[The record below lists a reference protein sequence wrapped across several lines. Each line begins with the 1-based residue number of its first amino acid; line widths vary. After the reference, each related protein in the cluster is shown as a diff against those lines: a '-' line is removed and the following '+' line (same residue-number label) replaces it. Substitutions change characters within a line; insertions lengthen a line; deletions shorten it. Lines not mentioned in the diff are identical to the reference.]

1 MNLKAGNSAK
11 NMNPIICADFPEPD
25 VIRVGDT
32 YYMICATMH
41 FFPGGTLLKSYDL
54 VHWEIAAHVFERL
67 DDTPA
72 EQLEGEQSIY
82 GKGMWAASLR
92 YHKDTFYVCF
102 ASYDTGKTYIYRTK
116 NINEPWEKRS
126 LDGVY
131 HHPSLLFDEDGR
143 IYMGYGFNEVRIL
156 ELNDTLTAP
165 KEGGFERL
173 LVEEEEDAYI
183 SYEGAHFYKKDG
195 TYYIFVIQWLKGNL
209 TQREQLCLYGDS
221 LDGEFKKE
229 MVFSENLGFPMK
241 GVAQGGIVDTPEGDW
256 YSVMYQEHGAIGKM
270 PVLVPV
276 SWDKKRPVFGDN
288 GKMPAEIRV
297 KSTRPYYVYTPVFS
311 SEIFEET
318 LDGKGRIKPVWQ
330 WNHEPDAAL
339 WEQTKRGGYRITTGK
354 ISVNLIQAV
363 NTLTQRAMYPEST
376 VEVTLDPSDL
386 KDGDFAGLCVLQGC
400 YGWIGVTREYG
411 RYYIVMWNRKLQDCM
426 FHELAPDY
434 MPGTEGFRVPYGGDD
449 IRLKIHVD
457 FTNMRDMAEIFY
469 RSGNR
474 WQRVGSHRLY
484 FKLDHFMGCRY
495 GLFAYSTAKTGGSAE
510 FYDFAYRVENI

>member
-1 MNLKAGNSAK
+1 
-11 NMNPIICADFPEPD
+11 MNPIICADFPEPD

-173 LVEEEEDAYI
+173 LVEEKQDAYI

-241 GVAQGGIVDTPEGDW
+241 GCCTGRNCGYTGGR
-256 YSVMYQEHGAIGKM
+256 
-270 PVLVPV
+270 L
-276 SWDKKRPVFGDN
+276 VFGNVSGTWGNWKNAGVSAGELGQKTSGIRRQWENASGDS
-288 GKMPAEIRV
+288 GK
-297 KSTRPYYVYTPVFS
+297 KY
-311 SEIFEET
+311 ET
-318 LDGKGRIKPVWQ
+318 LLCI
-330 WNHEPDAAL
+330 
-339 WEQTKRGGYRITTGK
+339 Y
-354 ISVNLIQAV
+354 
-363 NTLTQRAMYPEST
+363 
-376 VEVTLDPSDL
+376 
-386 KDGDFAGLCVLQGC
+386 AGFFV
-400 YGWIGVTREYG
+400 
-411 RYYIVMWNRKLQDCM
+411 
-426 FHELAPDY
+426 
-434 MPGTEGFRVPYGGDD
+434 
-449 IRLKIHVD
+449 
-457 FTNMRDMAEIFY
+457 
-469 RSGNR
+469 GN
-474 WQRVGSHRLY
+474 
-484 FKLDHFMGCRY
+484 F
-495 GLFAYSTAKTGGSAE
+495 
-510 FYDFAYRVENI
+510 

>member
-1 MNLKAGNSAK
+1 
-11 NMNPIICADFPEPD
+11 
-25 VIRVGDT
+25 
-32 YYMICATMH
+32 
-41 FFPGGTLLKSYDL
+41 
-54 VHWEIAAHVFERL
+54 
-67 DDTPA
+67 
-72 EQLEGEQSIY
+72 
-82 GKGMWAASLR
+82 
-92 YHKDTFYVCF
+92 
-102 ASYDTGKTYIYRTK
+102 
-116 NINEPWEKRS
+116 
-126 LDGVY
+126 
-131 HHPSLLFDEDGR
+131 
-143 IYMGYGFNEVRIL
+143 MGYGFNEVRIL

-173 LVEEEEDAYI
+173 LVEEKQDAYI

-221 LDGEFKKE
+221 LDGEFKKRWFFRKSG
-229 MVFSENLGFPMK
+229 FSDEGCCTGRNCGYT
-241 GVAQGGIVDTPEGDW
+241 GGR
-256 YSVMYQEHGAIGKM
+256 
-270 PVLVPV
+270 L
-276 SWDKKRPVFGDN
+276 VFGNVSGTWGNWKNAGVSAGELGQKTSGIRRQWENASGDS
-288 GKMPAEIRV
+288 GKKYETLLCIYAG
-297 KSTRPYYVYTPVFS
+297 FS

-434 MPGTEGFRVPYGGDD
+434 MPGTEDSGFLWR
-449 IRLKIHVD
+449 R
-457 FTNMRDMAEIFY
+457 
-469 RSGNR
+469 
-474 WQRVGSHRLY
+474 
-484 FKLDHFMGCRY
+484 
-495 GLFAYSTAKTGGSAE
+495 
-510 FYDFAYRVENI
+510 